1 MRNGTER
8 VPFRVPPERGTRS
21 AFQSFFNV
29 ASYRENIVTESP
41 MDGKMYISKYEAV
54 IDQAVIEKTQK
65 PAHE

>member
-1 MRNGTER
+1 MSLFPLLNI
-8 VPFRVPPERGTRS
+8 VHYQ
-21 AFQSFFNV
+21 AFLYV

-41 MDGKMYISKYEAV
+41 MDVKMYISKYEAV